1 MLFID
6 STEVRKPRT
15 LVSHCTERCAERCSL
30 SPGLSVQN
38 SHVALQQQLITAAR
52 LLKTA
57 SLVLNVTVLGTK
69 GPSLVQELLVFSL

>member
-1 MLFID
+1 ML
-6 STEVRKPRT
+6 
-15 LVSHCTERCAERCSL
+15 L
-30 SPGLSVQN
+30 
-38 SHVALQQQLITAAR
+38 LQQQLVTAAR

>member
-1 MLFID
+1 MQRDAHSAQASVSRTHML
-6 STEVRKPRT
+6 
-15 LVSHCTERCAERCSL
+15 L
-30 SPGLSVQN
+30 
-38 SHVALQQQLITAAR
+38 LQQQLVTAAR